1 VLPFRRQRSLQ
12 RRIADALIVKPEAI
26 WIATVIAPP
35 NQPANGYDVIRINP
49 HTLRRTLLV
58 HVL

>member
-1 VLPFRRQRSLQ
+1 VPG
-12 RRIADALIVKPEAI
+12 IAEPLIVKPDAI

-35 NQPANGYDVIRINP
+35 PNRPANGYDVIRINP
-49 HTLRRTLLV
+49 DTLRRTLLV